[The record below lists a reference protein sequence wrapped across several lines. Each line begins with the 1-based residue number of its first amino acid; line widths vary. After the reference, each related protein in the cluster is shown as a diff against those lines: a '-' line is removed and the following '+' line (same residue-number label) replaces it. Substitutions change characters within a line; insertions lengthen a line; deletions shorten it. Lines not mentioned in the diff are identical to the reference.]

1 MLFWLE
7 NAGWRGV
14 LGAAAVF
21 WEGEAGEEP
30 DGERGGKEEDGDELG
45 GAARDGFVCSFLISS
60 SMETARTS
68 GSRVRNCLM
77 ANCCTL
83 CGVERNFA

>member
-1 MLFWLE
+1 M
-7 NAGWRGV
+7 

-30 DGERGGKEEDGDELG
+30 DGEREGKEEDGGELG

-60 SMETARTS
+60 SMETART
-68 GSRVRNCLM
+68 
-77 ANCCTL
+77 
-83 CGVERNFA
+83 

>member
-1 MLFWLE
+1 MFRWQTLSALGLSCFHLFWLE

-30 DGERGGKEEDGDELG
+30 DGELG
-45 GAARDGFVCSFLISS
+45 GAARDGFVCSFLFSS
-60 SMETARTS
+60 SMETART
-68 GSRVRNCLM
+68 
-77 ANCCTL
+77 
-83 CGVERNFA
+83 

>member
-1 MLFWLE
+1 MFRWQTLSALGLSCFHLFWLE

-21 WEGEAGEEP
+21 WEGEAGEKP
-30 DGERGGKEEDGDELG
+30 DEEREGKEEDGDELG

-60 SMETARTS
+60 SMETART
-68 GSRVRNCLM
+68 
-77 ANCCTL
+77 
-83 CGVERNFA
+83 